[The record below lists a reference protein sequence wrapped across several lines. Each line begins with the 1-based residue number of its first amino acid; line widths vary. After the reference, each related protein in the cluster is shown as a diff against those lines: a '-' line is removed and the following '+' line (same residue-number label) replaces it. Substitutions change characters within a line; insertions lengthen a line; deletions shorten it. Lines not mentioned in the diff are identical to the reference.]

1 MRNQILATAFAL
13 VALLPAFETEAAT
26 RKERQ
31 ENRHEIR
38 ISWGDQSFEKMMWC
52 NPRTIVETMPES
64 YMYDYKENYRYSQHW
79 ALDYSYNIAPW
90 FSAGMMFDGSGVTW
104 NNVTRNGAGIEMSR
118 TKGENFY
125 NLIFMPEF
133 TFTYFHH
140 KYVNLHSGIGAGLN
154 VNGGSEVNAYGRHI
168 EVAPVY
174 NLNVFG
180 VSANY
185 QRWFM
190 TVDLGCLISNGPAKK
205 VYLLGS
211 RMVSIGI
218 GVRL

>member
-1 MRNQILATAFAL
+1 MRNRILATAFAL
-13 VALLPAFETEAAT
+13 AALLSAFEAEAAT
-26 RKERQ
+26 RNERQ
-31 ENRHEIR
+31 EQRHEIR
-38 ISWGDQSFEKMMWC
+38 ISWGDQAFEKMMWSD
-52 NPRTIVETMPES
+52 PTTIVTTMPES
-64 YMYDYKENYRYSQHW
+64 YLYDYKEDYRYSQHW
-79 ALDYSYNIAPW
+79 AIDYSYNITPW
-90 FSAGMMFDGSGVTW
+90 FSAGMMLDASGVTW
-104 NNVTRNGAGIEMSR
+104 NNVTRNGAGVEMSR

-125 NLIFMPEF
+125 NLIFMPEV
-133 TFTYFHH
+133 TFTYYHH
-140 KYVNLHSGIGAGLN
+140 KYVNLHSGIGAGLI
-154 VNGGSEVNAYGRHI
+154 VNGGSEVNAYGNHT
-168 EVAPVY
+168 EFAKVY

-190 TVDLGCLISNGPAKK
+190 TVDLGCLISTGSGKK